1 MLNGLIFYLYIIN
14 VLIDLEELLALI
26 LVPMLGITIMIL
38 AASFLIAFNKGDE
51 IYDDVNPL
59 IVKSRKIFCT
69 MLVVLSLLKVA
80 IPSPNTMYVS
90 LGLHLTQQ
98 VVHSENMTQVNEQLL
113 RILQDKLDEYGK
125 EQTNE

>member
-14 VLIDLEELLALI
+14 VLIDLEELLSLI
-26 LVPMLGITIMIL
+26 LVPMVGVTVMIFI
-38 AASFLIAFNKGDE
+38 ASYLIVFHKGDE

-59 IVKSRKIFCT
+59 IVKSRKVFCIV
-69 MLVVLSLLKVA
+69 LCALSLLKVA
-80 IPSPNTMYVS
+80 IPSPNTMYVL
-90 LGLHLTQQ
+90 LGLNITQQ
-98 VVHSENMTQVNEQLL
+98 VVHSENMAQVNEQLL